1 MRNKRKENH
10 KGRNAKKKKEG
21 VGAKTHHQRWTS
33 LDFIMGKGSSH
44 HVVLVVSVEEGD
56 AVGVEV
62 DGVPLFEPL
71 LEAGDAPD
79 GDHQVGREHH
89 QHDRLHPL
97 EGECVAQLVPGK

>member
-1 MRNKRKENH
+1 M
-10 KGRNAKKKKEG
+10 KEG
-21 VGAKTHHQRWTS
+21 KPQRQECQEEEGGKNPPS
-33 LDFIMGKGSSH
+33 EVDFFGFYHGKKSSH
-44 HVVLVVSVEEGD
+44 HVVLVVGVEEGD

-62 DGVPLFEPL
+62 DGVPLLETL

-97 EGECVAQLVPGK
+97 EGEGVAQLVPGK

>member
-1 MRNKRKENH
+1 MY
-10 KGRNAKKKKEG
+10 
-21 VGAKTHHQRWTS
+21 
-33 LDFIMGKGSSH
+33 
-44 HVVLVVSVEEGD
+44 HVVFVISVKEWD

-62 DGVPLFEPL
+62 DGVPLLEPL

-97 EGECVAQLVPGK
+97 Q

>member
-1 MRNKRKENH
+1 
-10 KGRNAKKKKEG
+10 
-21 VGAKTHHQRWTS
+21 
-33 LDFIMGKGSSH
+33 MGKGSSH
-44 HVVLVVSVEEGD
+44 HVVLVVSVKEGD

-62 DGVPLFEPL
+62 DSIPLLETL

-97 EGECVAQLVPGK
+97 QRKRVAQLVPGK